1 MDDPFDLRRFVTAQ
15 DEVYA
20 DVVAEL
26 KEGRKR
32 THWMWYVFPQVA
44 GLGNSPTAKH
54 YAIQSHEE
62 AQAYF
67 AHPILGV
74 RLIECTRTVMT
85 IDKSAHQVF
94 GSPDDLKFRSCLT
107 LFDQVTGAPLFK
119 AALVRFFSVD
129 DQATREILAAWQR
142 SRP

>member
-1 MDDPFDLRRFVTAQ
+1 MPKRRKHHSSFLACRNIFDELSFDLRRFVTAQ
-15 DEVYA
+15 DEVYS

-32 THWMWYVFPQVA
+32 THWMWFVVPQVA

-54 YAIQSHEE
+54 YAIQLREKAE
-62 AQAYF
+62 AYF

-85 IDKSAHQVF
+85 IDKSA
-94 GSPDDLKFRSCLT
+94 
-107 LFDQVTGAPLFK
+107 
-119 AALVRFFSVD
+119 
-129 DQATREILAAWQR
+129 
-142 SRP
+142 